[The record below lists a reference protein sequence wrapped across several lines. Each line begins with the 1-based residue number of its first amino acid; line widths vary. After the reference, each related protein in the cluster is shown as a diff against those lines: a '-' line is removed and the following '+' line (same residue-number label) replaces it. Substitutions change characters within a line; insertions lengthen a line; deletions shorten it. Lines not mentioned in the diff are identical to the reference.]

1 MKLIKIKKQ
10 LKYWDIIFIRRLRNV
25 PENLAVKTISHIGS
39 FVFILVLMTI
49 IFLIDGEYL
58 KKVFIVSALSLTIN
72 TIVVFILKYSV
83 KRDRRVYIR
92 NIKYRYDPYSFPSG
106 HVSRLAGFI
115 FPFAQVTYVSI
126 FFIVLVFAS
135 AFGRMSRKYHYF
147 SDCAAGF
154 IVGLISGAIAYCIYL
169 INSQFIDD
177 FIKNWL

>member
-1 MKLIKIKKQ
+1 MELIKIKKQ
-10 LKYWDIIFIRRLRNV
+10 LKYWDIIFIRKLRNV
-25 PENLAVKTISHIGS
+25 PENLVVKLISHIGS
-39 FVFILVLMTI
+39 FVFILVVMAI
-49 IFLIDGEYL
+49 IFFIDDEYF
-58 KKVFIVSALSLTIN
+58 KKIFIASAISLTIN

-147 SDCAAGF
+147 SDCLAGL
-154 IVGLISGAIAYCIYL
+154 IIGLISGAIASALYL
-169 INSQFIDD
+169 ANSGFFERFINV
-177 FIKNWL
+177 WL

>member
-1 MKLIKIKKQ
+1 MELIKIKKQ
-10 LKYWDIIFIRRLRNV
+10 LKYWDIIFIRKLRNV
-25 PENLAVKTISHIGS
+25 PENLAVKSISHIGS
-39 FVFILVLMTI
+39 FVFILVLMAI

-72 TIVVFILKYSV
+72 TITVFILKYSV

-115 FPFAQVTYVSI
+115 FPLAQTTYVSI
-126 FFIVLVFAS
+126 LFIVLAIAS

-147 SDCAAGF
+147 SDCLAGF
-154 IVGLISGAIAYCIYL
+154 IIGLISGAIASAVYFTNSVFFERF
-169 INSQFIDD
+169 INVWF
-177 FIKNWL
+177 